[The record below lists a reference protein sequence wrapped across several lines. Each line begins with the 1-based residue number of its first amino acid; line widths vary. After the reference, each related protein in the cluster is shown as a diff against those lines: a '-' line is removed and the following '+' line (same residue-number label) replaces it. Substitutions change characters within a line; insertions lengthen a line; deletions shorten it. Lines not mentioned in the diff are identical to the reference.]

1 MYISVI
7 TPVHNSSDYIADTI
21 DSVIN
26 QTHQNWEMILVDD
39 FSSDN
44 SVEIIQAYQGKDD
57 KIRLIQSNTNVG
69 AAEARNIALRQAK
82 GDYIAFLDSDDIW
95 LPNKLERQLQFM
107 KSNNY
112 AFSFT
117 AYHRVNQSN
126 TEIINRI
133 GVPKYIGYKGF
144 LRNTIIGTLTVMIDK
159 RQTGYFEM
167 PNIRSSHDI
176 ALWCDLLK
184 RGFKA
189 YGINEVLAYY
199 RLVGDSNTA
208 QKWKAAKDVW
218 RVYRN
223 IEKLSFPE
231 SVFNFCFYTFNA
243 LKKRIF

>member
-1 MYISVI
+1 MFISVI

-21 DSVIN
+21 NSVIN
-26 QTHQNWEMILVDD
+26 QTYQNWEMILVDD
-39 FSSDN
+39 FSADN
-44 SVEIIQAYQGKDD
+44 SVEIIQAYQEKSN
-57 KIRLIQSNTNVG
+57 KIKLIQSDTNVG

-82 GDYIAFLDSDDIW
+82 GDYIAFLDSDDMW
-95 LPNKLERQLQFM
+95 LPNKLERQTQFM

-117 AYHRVNQSN
+117 AYQRVNQNN
-126 TEIINRI
+126 TKTINRI
-133 GVPKYIGYKGF
+133 GVPKFIGYNGF

-167 PNIRSSHDI
+167 PNIRSSHDMV
-176 ALWCDLLK
+176 LWCEILK

-199 RLVGDSNTA
+199 RIVGDSNTA
-208 QKWKAAKDVW
+208 KKWKAAKDVW
-218 RVYRN
+218 RVYRD
-223 IEKLSFPE
+223 IEKLSWVK
-231 SVFNFCFYTFNA
+231 SAFNFSLYAFNA

>member
-1 MYISVI
+1 MFISVI

-21 DSVIN
+21 NSVID
-26 QTHQNWEMILVDD
+26 QTYQNWEMILVDD

-44 SVEIIQAYQGKDD
+44 SVEIIRMFQEKSN
-57 KIRLIQSNTNVG
+57 KIKLIQSDTNVG

-82 GDYIAFLDSDDIW
+82 GDYIAFLDSDDMW
-95 LPNKLERQLQFM
+95 LPNKLERQTQFM

-117 AYHRVNQSN
+117 AYQRVNEDN
-126 TEIINRI
+126 KKTINRI
-133 GVPKYIGYKGF
+133 GVPKSIGYNGF

-167 PNIRSSHDI
+167 PNIRSSHDM
-176 ALWCDLLK
+176 ALWCDILK

-199 RLVGDSNTA
+199 RIVGDSNTA
-208 QKWKAAKDVW
+208 RKWKAAKDVW
-218 RVYRN
+218 RVYRD
-223 IEKLSFPE
+223 IEKMSWVK
-231 SVFNFCFYTFNA
+231 SAFNFSLYAFNA
-243 LKKRIF
+243 LKKRIL